1 MDATATLDG
10 AAMSTIA
17 NTANTVIQNL
27 YQTQNVQKNKGLE
40 LKNLEK
46 LMLGEEKLDYQI
58 NSN

>member
-1 MDATATLDG
+1 MDAKATLDG

>member
-1 MDATATLDG
+1 MDAKVTLDG
-10 AAMSTIA
+10 AAMSTITDA
-17 NTANTVIQNL
+17 QNNQNS
-27 YQTQNVQKNKGLE
+27 QTQKNKGLE

>member
-1 MDATATLDG
+1 MEATATLNG

>member
-1 MDATATLDG
+1 MDAKSTLDC